1 MRVAA
6 AAAVGGVHMLVVVGI
21 PMVIGTPVA
30 MRAALAVG

>member
-1 MRVAA
+1 
-6 AAAVGGVHMLVVVGI
+6 MLVVVGI